1 MLWATPWMTSPDAST
16 HLSSLEVSRNVNIIT
31 PTMYSSDH
39 DDTALD
45 RPHEECGVFGVYAP
59 GEDVSRLTYFGLY
72 ALQHRGQESA
82 GIAAS
87 DGKRL
92 VVKRDMG
99 LVSQVFDEESLLGL
113 RGHLAIGHNR
123 YSTTGSSMFCNAQPI
138 LLRHEEEAFALGH
151 NGNLVNAR
159 GLRDRLTDEGVAFE
173 STSDS
178 EVIAQLIVASSG
190 PTWSARIA
198 RSLPKLLGAYS
209 LVMATRDAVFAAR
222 DPLGVRPLCL
232 GRLGDG
238 WVVASETCALDTI
251 GAVFERD
258 IAPGEMLRIDAD
270 GIHSH
275 QFATPRPA
283 LCSFEYVYFARPDS
297 VVDGQSVYDVRVA
310 SGRLLAREHPALG
323 AEVVIPVPDSA
334 IPAAVGYAA
343 ESGIPYGDGLI
354 KNRYIGR
361 TFISPDQ
368 RLRDVGIGLK
378 FNPLPGQLAGRSVVV
393 IEDSIVRGS
402 TSKPIVQLIRKAG
415 AREVHLRISS
425 PPYRNPCYLG
435 MDTGRREEL
444 IAARMSIEE
453 IRQHIGA
460 DSLGYLSARGLLQAM
475 RRSKSQSCMA
485 CLDGEYPLPVQM
497 EMDKLALE

>member
-1 MLWATPWMTSPDAST
+1 MSNVSVETAGMADTDTPMGPAA
-16 HLSSLEVSRNVNIIT
+16 EMAGG
-31 PTMYSSDH
+31 P
-39 DDTALD
+39 ALD
-45 RPHEECGVFGVYAP
+45 RPQEECGVFGIYAP

-82 GIAAS
+82 GIACG
-87 DGKRL
+87 DGARL
-92 VVKRDMG
+92 VVKRAMG
-99 LVSQVFDEESLLGL
+99 LVSQVFDEESLLAL
-113 RGHLAIGHNR
+113 RGRLAIGHTR
-123 YSTTGSSMFCNAQPI
+123 YSTTGSSLSCNAQPV
-138 LLRHEEEAFALGH
+138 LLSKGDDGFALGH

-159 GLRDRLTDEGVAFE
+159 ALRDRLLDEGVRFE
-173 STSDS
+173 STTDS
-178 EVIAQLIVASSG
+178 EVIAQLVLTSPG
-190 PTWSARIA
+190 PTWAARIA

-209 LVMATRDAVFAAR
+209 LVMATPDALYAAR

-232 GRLGDG
+232 GRLDDG

-251 GAVFERD
+251 GAAFTREVE
-258 IAPGEMLRIDAD
+258 PGELLRVDEH
-270 GIHSH
+270 GVSSYH
-275 QFATPRPA
+275 FAPARPR

-297 VVDGQSVYDVRVA
+297 VVDGRSVYDVRVE
-310 SGRLLAREHPALG
+310 SGRLLAREHPA
-323 AEVVIPVPDSA
+323 AADVVIPVPDSA

-361 TFISPDQ
+361 TFIAPDQ

-378 FNPLPGQLAGRSVVV
+378 FNPLSSQLKDKRVVV

-402 TSKPIVQLIRKAG
+402 TSRPIVQLLRKAG

-444 IAARMSIEE
+444 IASRLTVDE
-453 IRQHIGA
+453 IRAHIGA
-460 DSLGYLSARGLLQAM
+460 DSLGYLSVGGLLQAM
-475 RRSKSQSCMA
+475 GRTKASSCLA
-485 CLDGEYPLPVQM
+485 CLDGDYPLPVQM